1 MIDTKEYSEAT
12 VEIIDIIQHLD
23 EDIIEK
29 IPTEI
34 IKKLNE
40 KKSTTYESSI
50 DFTKPLEEN
59 NLKPTTRAML
69 ALIYRNY
76 ICTTEK
82 QKELDKMFEENQEK
96 KYNKNIFK
104 SSDTEL
110 RLVPVKAKKNIFQRI
125 IEKLFKRKSIKM

>member
-12 VEIIDIIQHLD
+12 VEVIDIIQHLD

-40 KKSTTYESSI
+40 KKSTTYESNI
-50 DFTKPLEEN
+50 DFKKPLEEN
-59 NLKPTTRAML
+59 NLKPTTKVML

-104 SSDTEL
+104 NSGTEL
-110 RLVPVKAKKNIFQRI
+110 RLVPVKEKKNIFQRI